1 MITWPLIELHYRVQT
16 FFVSSLSSFFGVIH
30 NFVIILTETFTLL
43 SFSTSVFDVFR
54 AEKTEFSPLC
64 FDTHRLH
71 NTHSVRVTR
80 YSSKKRPRSKSFHSS
95 VEFSNVTRSLHV
107 LLIFKQP
114 WLFFGRKKIHFGK
127 VYSVANL
134 KPVCNCNCDPLKRLH
149 LNAQILFF
157 LRVILLNSQLFLWNL
172 CLFVCFQGGYAAYRY
187 AQPTAA
193 TAAAYSDRYDS
204 KDFNPFVFPLFTQL
218 LSLFFSVLLLQNRNI
233 ITLSKQPDLNTA
245 LKIKL

>member
-1 MITWPLIELHYRVQT
+1 MELHYRVQT

-95 VEFSNVTRSLHV
+95 VEFSRVTRSLHV

-114 WLFFGRKKIHFGK
+114 WLFFGKKKIHFGK

-157 LRVILLNSQLFLWNL
+157 SSCHSVKFPAVLMESVPFCVFSGWLR
-172 CLFVCFQGGYAAYRY
+172 CLQIC
-187 AQPTAA
+187 PT
-193 TAAAYSDRYDS
+193 YCCHRCCIQWQ
-204 KDFNPFVFPLFTQL
+204 V
-218 LSLFFSVLLLQNRNI
+218 RR
-233 ITLSKQPDLNTA
+233 
-245 LKIKL
+245 